1 MLTDSWICYHQS
13 LFHAWSAD
21 STMPKFTV
29 FLKILLWRWN
39 VHDQFSSSFPITV
52 SCSHELIHR
61 IRKQLTCLLTGKLVL
76 FPAVLPNEGAHRKHW
91 HCCPLLTKP
100 KKSTAIPRQSG
111 TRRKQSTSCSTLSA
125 FSYFLGKLILLSL
138 HLQLQSLTANSDLV
152 QLITT
157 YAQYG
162 LRYSKRTNFKIRLKE
177 EIWSNSSAV
186 ILQMSVRSSSG
197 KHWGSRRGQKV
208 NSSGLK
214 KSNKYNTTHFHP
226 AVLQQKKHQAW
237 ERKVPSTKHSD
248 LLRDY

>member
-1 MLTDSWICYHQS
+1 MREHTENTDTAVHCWQNQTSQQQYRGSQEPGEH
-13 LFHAWSAD
+13 
-21 STMPKFTV
+21 ST
-29 FLKILLWRWN
+29 R
-39 VHDQFSSSFPITV
+39 
-52 SCSHELIHR
+52 
-61 IRKQLTCLLTGKLVL
+61 
-76 FPAVLPNEGAHRKHW
+76 
-91 HCCPLLTKP
+91 
-100 KKSTAIPRQSG
+100 
-111 TRRKQSTSCSTLSA
+111 CSTLSA

-162 LRYSKRTNFKIRLKE
+162 LRHSKRTNFKIRLKE

-208 NSSGLK
+208 NSRGLK
-214 KSNKYNTTHFHP
+214 KSNNTTTHFHP

-248 LLRDY
+248 LPRDY

>member
-1 MLTDSWICYHQS
+1 M
-13 LFHAWSAD
+13 
-21 STMPKFTV
+21 
-29 FLKILLWRWN
+29 N
-39 VHDQFSSSFPITV
+39 VHDQFSSSVPITV

-157 YAQYG
+157 YVQYG
-162 LRYSKRTNFKIRLKE
+162 LRYSRRTNFKIRLKE

-186 ILQMSVRSSSG
+186 ILQMRVRSSSG
-197 KHWGSRRGQKV
+197 KHWGSHRGQKV
-208 NSSGLK
+208 NSRGLK
-214 KSNKYNTTHFHP
+214 KATSIITPHTSTQQSYNRKITKLGKEKCHP
-226 AVLQQKKHQAW
+226 LNIQTSSEIKCTLMLLGLRQLASSPASRDQISRQK
-237 ERKVPSTKHSD
+237 SSS
-248 LLRDY
+248 